1 MTEGLFT
8 VDYLDDGV
16 VEWHATPDGVETVS
30 NAEFTPTIYAIP
42 DGDLSFEGLADRLDP
57 HPLATK
63 MELEPWRRG
72 WRHGLEPV
80 LRIDVPD
87 IDAVDELASSL
98 RDIGRPGDV
107 KCFDVDFSRE
117 FRYCLETGQTP
128 APARDLRTLELTA
141 PATAMVDDVH
151 STLSVGGK
159 TVTDDPEAV
168 VDGVERALDRRDPD
182 VLVLSS
188 SELVPRLYDA
198 AEAVGRDDFELGRRP
213 GWQTLAGAST
223 FESYGQVG
231 HSPAR
236 YNVPGRAIVDRS
248 NTFFYEQSG
257 LQGILDLA
265 RRSRKPLQETAWASI
280 GNVLTAI
287 QIAEARARNVLTPW
301 TSWRHEFFKPM
312 RTLHE
317 ADRGGYTFAP
327 DVGVHEDVHELD
339 FSSLYPNII
348 VTRNV
353 SPETICCECHAD
365 RDDVPGLGYSICDER
380 GYLADVLE
388 PLISDRDSIKA
399 DIEETDDPGRQEA
412 LQQTSDA
419 IKWILV
425 SCFGYQGFS
434 NAKFGRIECHEAI
447 NAYAREILL
456 KAKQTLE
463 ANGWRVVHGIVDSLW
478 VQARDEMAQT
488 DLDDVAREITA
499 DAGIRLEYEGAFDW
513 VAFVPMADSEA
524 GALTKYFGRKR
535 DGEYKFRGIE
545 VRQHSTP
552 AFVAECQRELIDVF
566 DSTRSPEAVCD
577 RLDRQLQ
584 RLRAGEVT
592 PMELVIE
599 VRSSKRLDEYTQSTR
614 SVAALERAE
623 AAGIGREPGQP
634 VEYVVVDDSKS
645 GRDRVQLPHE
655 EIDRYDAEFYATELV
670 RAAESVLSPAG
681 WRERDI
687 ERYLADRVATTIGA
701 Y

>member
-1 MTEGLFT
+1 MTAGLFK
-8 VDYLDDGV
+8 VDYLDGEV
-16 VEWHATPDGVETVS
+16 LKWHATSDGVETVS
-30 NAEFTPTIYAIP
+30 NTDFTPTIYAIP
-42 DGDLSFEGLADRLDP
+42 DGDHSFEELADRLDP
-57 HPLATK
+57 HPLA
-63 MELEPWRRG
+63 MDMQLEPWRRG
-72 WRHGLEPV
+72 WRHDPEPV

-87 IDAVDELASSL
+87 IDAVDELASHL

-107 KCFDVDFSRE
+107 KCFNVDFSRE

-128 APARDLRTLELTA
+128 DPARDLRTLGLTA
-141 PATAMVDDVH
+141 PATAMVDDVL
-151 STLSVGGK
+151 SKLSVDGERVSGS
-159 TVTDDPEAV
+159 PEAV
-168 VDGVERALDRRDPD
+168 VERVDRALGRIDPD
-182 VLVLSS
+182 VLILSS
-188 SELVPRLYDA
+188 SELVPALYDA
-198 AEAVGRDDFELGRRP
+198 ADVVGRDDFDLGRRS

-236 YNVPGRAIVDRS
+236 YNVPGRAIIDRS
-248 NTFFYEQSG
+248 NTFFYDQSG
-257 LQGILDLA
+257 LQGILDLS
-265 RRSRKPLQETAWASI
+265 RRSGKPLQELAWASI

-287 QIAEARARNVLTPW
+287 QITESRELDVLTPW
-301 TSWRHEFFKPM
+301 KSWRHEFFKSM

-348 VTRNV
+348 VTRNI
-353 SPETICCECHAD
+353 SPETICCDCHD
-365 RDDVPGLGYSICDER
+365 SEDVPGLGYSICDER

-388 PLISDRDSIKA
+388 PLISDRDAIKA
-399 DIEETDDPGRQEA
+399 EIRETDDEGRKQA
-412 LQQTSDA
+412 LQQKSDA

-456 KAKQTLE
+456 NAKQTLE

-478 VQARDEMAQT
+478 VQANDGMAQT
-488 DLDDVAREITA
+488 ALEAVAREIFA
-499 DAGIRLEYEGAFDW
+499 DAGIRLEYEGGFDW
-513 VAFVPMADSEA
+513 VAFVPMADSKA
-524 GALTKYFGRKR
+524 GALTKYFGRKH

-552 AFVAECQRELIDVF
+552 PYVADCQRELIEVY
-566 DSTRSPEAVCD
+566 DSTRTPEAVCD

-584 RLRAGEVT
+584 RLRSGEVN
-592 PMELVIE
+592 PMDLVIE
-599 VRSSKRLDEYTQSTR
+599 VRSSKRLEEYTQSTR

-634 VEYVVVDDSKS
+634 VEYVVVDESKS
-645 GRDRVQLPHE
+645 GRERVQLPHE
-655 EIDRYDAEFYATELV
+655 GIEEYDAAFYATEV
-670 RAAESVLSPAG
+670 IRAAESVLSPSG
-681 WRERDI
+681 WREETIR
-687 ERYLADRVATTIGA
+687 EYLADRVEPTIGA
-701 Y
+701 F

>member
-1 MTEGLFT
+1 MTEGLFK
-8 VDYLDDGV
+8 VDYLDGEV
-16 VEWHATPDGVETVS
+16 VEWHATADGLETVS
-30 NAEFTPTIYAIP
+30 NPEFTPTIYAIA
-42 DGDLSFEGLADRLDP
+42 DGDLSYEDLADRLEP
-57 HPLATK
+57 HPLAVE
-63 MELEPWRRG
+63 MQLEPWGRG
-72 WRHGLEPV
+72 WRHDPEPV

-87 IDAVDELASSL
+87 IDAVDELAYYL
-98 RDIGRPGDV
+98 RDIGRLGDV
-107 KCFDVDFSRE
+107 KCFNVDFSRE

-128 APARDLRTLELTA
+128 APARGLRTLDLTA
-141 PATAMVDDVH
+141 PATAMVDDVL
-151 STLSVGGK
+151 STLSINGEK
-159 TVTDDPEAV
+159 VTDDPEAV
-168 VDGVERALDRRDPD
+168 VKGVERALERIDPD
-182 VLVLSS
+182 VLILSS
-188 SELVPRLYDA
+188 SELVPALYDA
-198 AEAVGRDDFELGRRP
+198 ADTCGRESFELGRRS
-213 GWQTLAGAST
+213 GWHTLAGAST

-236 YNVPGRAIVDRS
+236 YNVPGRAIIDRS
-248 NTFFYEQSG
+248 NTFFYDQSG

-265 RRSRKPLQETAWASI
+265 RRSGKPLQELAWASI

-287 QIAEARARNVLTPW
+287 QITEARERDVLTPW
-301 TSWRHEFFKPM
+301 KSWRHEFFKSM

-348 VTRNV
+348 VTRNI
-353 SPETICCECHAD
+353 SPETICCNCHGRA
-365 RDDVPGLGYSICDER
+365 DVPGLGYSVCDEQ

-388 PLISDRDSIKA
+388 PLISDRDAIKA
-399 DIEETDDPGRQEA
+399 EIRETDDPERQEA
-412 LQQTSDA
+412 LQQKSDA

-456 KAKQTLE
+456 DAKQTLE

-478 VQARDEMAQT
+478 VQAREGIEKT
-488 DLDDVAREITA
+488 DLEDVAREITA
-499 DAGIRLEYEGAFDW
+499 DADIRLEYEGGFDW

-524 GALTKYFGRKR
+524 GALTKYFGRKH

-552 AFVAECQRELIDVF
+552 AFIAESQTELIDIF

-577 RLDRQLQ
+577 RLDRQLE
-584 RLRAGEVT
+584 RLQSGDVN
-592 PMELVIE
+592 PMDLVIE
-599 VRSSKRLDEYTQSTR
+599 VRSSKRLEEYTQSTR

-645 GRDRVQLPHE
+645 GRERVQLPHE
-655 EIDRYDAEFYATELV
+655 EIDNYDAVFYATELV
-670 RAAESVLSPAG
+670 RAAESVLSPLG
-681 WRERDI
+681 WRKENIDQ
-687 ERYLADRVATTIGA
+687 YLSDRVRSTLGA